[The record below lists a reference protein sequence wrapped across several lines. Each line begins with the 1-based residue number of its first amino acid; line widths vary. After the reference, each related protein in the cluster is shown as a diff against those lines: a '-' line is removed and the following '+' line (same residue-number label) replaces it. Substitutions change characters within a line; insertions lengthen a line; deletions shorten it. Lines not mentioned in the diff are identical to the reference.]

1 MQNTGWVKQ
10 PTPAVG
16 HDHLGSQAPCI
27 YLYGR
32 LLPGITNVTDRAR
45 YYSFYPWFFWAYEK
59 EFSHIDWEEVVDR
72 FRKADCLFTL
82 IALRHAGQT
91 DQDEDNHGIAMV
103 GRDTLGKVIN
113 EKTIFLAT
121 YATRESDNPNR
132 YFKNKLGGLGQYYLG
147 TLKDFGILVGNSRTG
162 VQYFKERTQDIA
174 EAMDRGVNRALFF
187 ETLKNDKVTSE
198 DLDALSSFCPCQL
211 SVSATAEQTTLV
223 DLFFDRS
230 NIFEKEGLQRRLTL
244 SLMLHLI
251 NALERDEGQEPI
263 RFEQFLF
270 RAAVYTG
277 HLQNETL
284 WTIPEVLKS
293 TRQAWGIYQKNEMLS
308 VACQG
313 IFWVV
318 LNTIYESEA
327 VFFSSDEFVTKFI
340 ESNTAK
346 EALSDLSAI
355 GFEEAVSAIRSAM
368 PNLSAWENQNHEFYL
383 SRRIVECCGNQT
395 SACNYSEV
403 LRNAINIILILVA
416 RENNNDSPYGTFEL
430 PENYYQYYPINL
442 LTFRR
447 NSNNLWQ
454 NLTLR
459 EILKWLAAKWC
470 IETHLKVALRKL
482 HRERRNTFKIHP
494 TDSGLIVRE
503 IPVPIFTAPRFR
515 QGIRILRDIGAIDTV
530 GMKDSYKLTH
540 LGHQLLGETLGS

>member
-10 PTPAVG
+10 PAPAVG
-16 HDHLGSQAPCI
+16 LDHLGSQALCI

-59 EFSHIDWEEVVDR
+59 EFSHIVWEEVVDR

-82 IALRHAGQT
+82 IALRHAAKT

-103 GRDTLGKVIN
+103 GRDTLGKVFN
-113 EKTIFLAT
+113 EQTIYLSA
-121 YATRESDNPNR
+121 YATREPDNPNR

-162 VQYFKERTQDIA
+162 VQYFKDRTQDIA

-198 DLDALSSFCPCQL
+198 DLDALSSLCPCQL
-211 SVSATAEQTTLV
+211 SVSATVEQATLV

-277 HLQNETL
+277 NLQNETL

-293 TRQAWGIYQKNEMLS
+293 TRQAWGI
-308 VACQG
+308 
-313 IFWVV
+313 
-318 LNTIYESEA
+318 
-327 VFFSSDEFVTKFI
+327 
-340 ESNTAK
+340 
-346 EALSDLSAI
+346 
-355 GFEEAVSAIRSAM
+355 
-368 PNLSAWENQNHEFYL
+368 
-383 SRRIVECCGNQT
+383 
-395 SACNYSEV
+395 
-403 LRNAINIILILVA
+403 
-416 RENNNDSPYGTFEL
+416 
-430 PENYYQYYPINL
+430 
-442 LTFRR
+442 
-447 NSNNLWQ
+447 
-454 NLTLR
+454 
-459 EILKWLAAKWC
+459 
-470 IETHLKVALRKL
+470 
-482 HRERRNTFKIHP
+482 
-494 TDSGLIVRE
+494 
-503 IPVPIFTAPRFR
+503 
-515 QGIRILRDIGAIDTV
+515 
-530 GMKDSYKLTH
+530 
-540 LGHQLLGETLGS
+540 